1 MAVPARL
8 DHPHSTIDP
17 LNAAVDGEELTAV
30 IGTIYDA
37 AMAPEHWSG
46 VLDTARSFIGGL
58 SATIFV
64 KDAASRSSG
73 IFHID
78 DNVDRDYG
86 QSYFQRYERIDPQT
100 GWNNLPGIDQPASL
114 LDLLDVDMLRDMHFY
129 RDWAKPAGIAD
140 IVMAPI
146 ERMGNITAIF
156 GMFMH
161 ERDGM
166 AGAATKERMRLLAPH
181 VRRAVSM
188 GNALE
193 RSTQRATR
201 LSDALDGLS
210 TGMFLLDTDGRVV
223 HANKAAQTL
232 LGDGALGLRD
242 GRIALSDRTARQALT
257 DAVTATA
264 DRDAS
269 MDRGG
274 TSLTLPGADG
284 DYLAHLLPLTA
295 GARHAA
301 GDHYGAVAALFVQP
315 QTPDLQPTPELA
327 RTFGLTPAEQRVL
340 AAIANIGGVPE
351 TADALGVA
359 ESTVKTHLQR
369 LFEKTGT
376 DRQADLVKLL
386 AGFVSPLAR

>member
-1 MAVPARL
+1 MSVPARL
-8 DHPHSTIDP
+8 DHPHSITDP
-17 LNAAVDGEELTAV
+17 LTTAVDGEELTAV
-30 IGTIYDA
+30 IGAIYDA
-37 AMAPEHWSG
+37 AMAPEHWSA
-46 VLDTARSFIGGL
+46 VLDTARRFIGGL

-73 IFHID
+73 IHHID

-114 LDLLDVDMLRDMHFY
+114 LDLLDEDMLRDMHFY
-129 RDWAKPAGIAD
+129 REWAKPAGISD
-140 IVMAPI
+140 VVMAPI
-146 ERMGNITAIF
+146 ERRGNITAIF

-166 AGAATKERMRLLAPH
+166 ASAATKERMRLLAPH

-193 RSTQRATR
+193 RSTQQASR
-201 LSDALDGLS
+201 LSDAFDGLS
-210 TGMFLLDTDGRVV
+210 AGMFLLDTQGRVV
-223 HANKAAQTL
+223 HANKAAEAL
-232 LGDGALGLRD
+232 LGDGALGLRN
-242 GRIALSDRTARQALT
+242 GRIALADRAARQALA

-264 DRDAS
+264 DHDAS

-274 TSLTLPGADG
+274 TSLTLPGGDG

-295 GARHAA
+295 GIRHAA
-301 GDHYGAVAALFVQP
+301 GNHYGAVAALFVQP
-315 QTPDLQPTPELA
+315 RMPDLQPTPELA

-340 AAIANIGGVPE
+340 AAIANVGGVPE
-351 TADALGVA
+351 TAETLGVA

-376 DRQADLVKLL
+376 SRQADLVKLL
-386 AGFVSPLAR
+386 AGYVSPLR